1 MKRLSALFALPLAFV
16 LAAIPARATD
26 LSDYAENAALTALV
40 GTGSFQVRLHTAD
53 PGETC
58 AANELAVANGYTRQT
73 VTFTVVASTAD
84 NDAQAQFGPATADQ
98 GTVTHFSVF
107 DGTGTNCIF
116 KDALTASR
124 AWPSGTL
131 TIAAGALT
139 LTLD

>member
-1 MKRLSALFALPLAFV
+1 MKRLSVLFALIFTFL

-40 GTGSFQVRLHTAD
+40 GSGTFQVHLHTAD

-58 AANELAVANGYTRQT
+58 ATGELALANGYARQS
-73 VTFTVVASTAD
+73 VTFTVTASVAD

-98 GTVTHFSVF
+98 GTVTHFSVW
-107 DGTGTNCIF
+107 DATNTNCIF
-116 KDALTASR
+116 KDALAASR

-131 TIAAGALT
+131 TLAAGALT